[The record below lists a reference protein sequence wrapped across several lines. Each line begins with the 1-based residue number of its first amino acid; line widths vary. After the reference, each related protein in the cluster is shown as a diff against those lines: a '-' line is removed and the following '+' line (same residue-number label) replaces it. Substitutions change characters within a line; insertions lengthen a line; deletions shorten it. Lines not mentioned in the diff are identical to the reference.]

1 MYDLGKAFNIV
12 DHQLVI
18 HVQYNMKTPSWLLNI
33 LVSYLTNPSM
43 VMTYEGVQSSRTD
56 LPAGIPQGAYMGGL
70 IFIIKY
76 NGAFLR
82 PSIPRPIGGPI
93 SQSKSEAVKYI
104 DDGTVAVSVDLK
116 SCLVTVRILPCIL
129 QF

>member
-18 HVQYNMKTPSWLLNI
+18 QDLYNMKTPSWLMDI

-82 PSIPRPIGGPI
+82 PSIPRLI
-93 SQSKSEAVKYI
+93 
-104 DDGTVAVSVDLK
+104 
-116 SCLVTVRILPCIL
+116 
-129 QF
+129 